1 VPSPGDRV
9 EGTFISIVRR
19 RGEGS
24 IVTTASQI
32 HAQLTA
38 GRALL
43 QEMSTDRLR
52 QEKDRLRLKSDAAVG
67 RVLAVID
74 KADDRTRRPPGP
86 GGFFSAKRCL
96 DLAAAIRGDEW
107 GITDDIVRERVDCC
121 RYALSSFGANVS
133 NFGGNAG
140 VATLLLQQ
148 LLRSTRETLE
158 AYIAE
163 EEVPPWLDL
172 PDSPSGALAW
182 LVRKSLNPS

>member
-1 VPSPGDRV
+1 
-9 EGTFISIVRR
+9 
-19 RGEGS
+19 
-24 IVTTASQI
+24 
-32 HAQLTA
+32 
-38 GRALL
+38 
-43 QEMSTDRLR
+43 
-52 QEKDRLRLKSDAAVG
+52 
-67 RVLAVID
+67 
-74 KADDRTRRPPGP
+74 
-86 GGFFSAKRCL
+86 
-96 DLAAAIRGDEW
+96 
-107 GITDDIVRERVDCC
+107 VRERVDCC